1 MQRILALLICFAM
14 LFHFSTNAQ
23 EQKKPSDN
31 FETVSM
37 GIGAGFDYGGFG
49 GNLTVYPQ
57 KNIGL
62 FAGVG
67 YAIAGLGYNVGAKFR
82 VVSRRHFTPYAV
94 AMYGYNAAVA
104 VPNYSEDNKL
114 FYGPSIGAGFDVGTH
129 HVNGGYFSF
138 AILVPIRSPDV
149 NNYIDYLKNNGVTFN
164 NNLMPIAFSI
174 GYRFVVH

>member
-1 MQRILALLICFAM
+1 MLRFLHLIIYF
-14 LFHFSTNAQ
+14 LIFGFLTVNAQ
-23 EQKKPSDN
+23 EHKIPSDN
-31 FETVSM
+31 YETVSL
-37 GIGAGFDYGGFG
+37 GLGTGFDYGGFG

-62 FAGVG
+62 FGGAG
-67 YAIAGLGYNVGAKFR
+67 YAIAGLGYNLGVKFR

-104 VPNYSEDNKL
+104 VTNASQYNKL
-114 FYGPSIGAGFDVGTH
+114 FYGPSFGAGFDVGSH

-138 AILVPIRSPDV
+138 AILVPIRSADV
-149 NNYIDYLKNNGVTFN
+149 NNYIDYLKNSGVTFN
-164 NNLMPIAFSI
+164 NNLIPIGFSI